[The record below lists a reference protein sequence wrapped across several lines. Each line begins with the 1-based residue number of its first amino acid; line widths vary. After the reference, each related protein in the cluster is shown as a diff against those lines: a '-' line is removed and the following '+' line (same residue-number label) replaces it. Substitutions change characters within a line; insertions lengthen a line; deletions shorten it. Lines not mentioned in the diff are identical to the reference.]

1 MYFCSMVFVY
11 PYIRHINDYDILRS
25 IDWVLTAF
33 PNAEIITVG
42 DALPNRDN
50 IPHKKRYHERGC
62 DVTDKILTFAREIGG
77 DAVYMNDDF
86 FVGRNFDP
94 YTNIKNGMLHI
105 DPKHSP
111 VYQQACQH
119 TLDFLNH
126 YKYTTFNFECHQ
138 PMMFNSG
145 KLIELFDEITWQRHN
160 HFLKSLYL
168 NVNTFLAMDGENLKI
183 GKPDILKANELL
195 SKYGCF
201 SISDEFKQG
210 SCIDFLNRC

>member
-1 MYFCSMVFVY
+1 M
-11 PYIRHINDYDILRS
+11 RS
-25 IDWVLTAF
+25 IDWVLASF

-42 DALPNRDN
+42 DALPNREN

-62 DVTDKILTFAREIGG
+62 DVTDKILTFAKEIGG

-86 FVGRNFDP
+86 FIGSNFDP
-94 YTNIKNGMLHI
+94 YTNIKNGRLQVN
-105 DPKHSP
+105 PKHSP

-138 PMMFNSG
+138 PMLFNSI
-145 KLIELFDEITWQRHN
+145 KLIELFDEITWQKHN

-168 NVNTFLAMDGENLKI
+168 NVNTFLSMDGENLKI
-183 GKPDILKANELL
+183 GKPDMLKANELL

-201 SISDEFKQG
+201 SISDEFKHG

>member
-1 MYFCSMVFVY
+1 MVFVY
-11 PYIRHINDYDILRS
+11 PYIRHINDWDILRS
-25 IDWVLTAF
+25 IDWLLTAF
-33 PNAEIITVG
+33 PNADVITIG
-42 DALPNRDN
+42 DALPNKHN

-86 FVGRNFDP
+86 FVGSNFDP
-94 YTNIKNGMLHI
+94 YTNIKNGMLRI
-105 DPKHSP
+105 DSKHSP

-138 PMMFNSG
+138 PMMFNSS
-145 KLIELFDEITWQRHN
+145 KLIELFDEITWQQHN

-210 SCIDFLNRC
+210 SCVDFLNRC

>member
-1 MYFCSMVFVY
+1 MVFVY
-11 PYIRHINDYDILRS
+11 PYIRHINDWDILRS
-25 IDWVLTAF
+25 IDWVLAAF

-42 DALPNRDN
+42 DALPNRKN

-94 YTNIKNGMLHI
+94 YTNIKNGMLRI
-105 DPKHSP
+105 DAKHSP

-138 PMMFNSG
+138 PMMFNSA

>member
-11 PYIRHINDYDILRS
+11 PYIRHINDWDILRS

-42 DALPNRDN
+42 DALPNREN

-62 DVTDKILTFAREIGG
+62 DVTDKILTFAKEIGG

-94 YTNIKNGMLHI
+94 YTNIKNGMLRI
-105 DPKHSP
+105 DSNHSP

-138 PMMFNSG
+138 PMMFNSI

>member
-11 PYIRHINDYDILRS
+11 PYIRHINDWDILRS

-33 PNAEIITVG
+33 PNADIITVG
-42 DALPNRDN
+42 DALPNREN

-86 FVGRNFDP
+86 FVGNNFDP
-94 YTNIKNGMLHI
+94 YTNIKNGMLRI
-105 DPKHSP
+105 DSKHSP

-138 PMMFNSG
+138 PMMFNSS

-183 GKPDILKANELL
+183 GKPNILKANELL